1 METKNLKKILDKVG
15 KDSFLGMCITGFLS
29 CEISQYYKM
38 TVKELY
44 DYKRRQEKYTL
55 FIFPIFFGIL
65 TILGS
70 ILILSFYKRAVAI
83 IYTIIFVSFMAYS
96 IYRFIR
102 LHPETIERLNK
113 EEKQWNE
120 YYQKKRIEEYNKSLY
135 DKLHEIIDSKHEI
148 IELGTMTDEELTN
161 LYLKEKAKGDESKDY
176 IPVIVQLD
184 DNLMEDLPSFFDDV
198 DFSNQPDATEYV
210 QQAVNKMIKE
220 NTETWEEPYTWAE
233 FTDPKNDDGYGAT
246 FDTLEQDQT
255 GDNFALIKFHVDHPW
270 EIFKYIAPV
279 GGDEAPDPKDNIIYA
294 RHWYE
299 KHNAVPA
306 FLFYDTLYF
315 YVPEPVAPQNCYQ
328 LALEQQAYCFEC
340 SNDSSIWGLVHS
352 LEKSH
357 FWNFWWD

>member
-1 METKNLKKILDKVG
+1 MEHKNLKKILDKVG
-15 KDSFLGMCITGFLS
+15 KDSFLGMCITGFLT
-29 CEISQYYKM
+29 CEISKYYKM

-44 DYKRRQEKYTL
+44 DYKRRQDKYTTVTLSL
-55 FIFPIFFGIL
+55 FFCIL
-65 TILGS
+65 AILGA
-70 ILILSFYKRAVAI
+70 ILLFTMFKTPVAI
-83 IYTIIFVSFMAYS
+83 IYTIVFVSFMAYS
-96 IYRFIR
+96 IYRLIR
-102 LHPETIERLNK
+102 LRPKNIERLNK
-113 EEKQWNE
+113 EEEQWNE
-120 YYQKKRIEEYNKSLY
+120 YYQKKRIEEYNKYLY
-135 DKLHEIIDSKHEI
+135 NKLHEIIDSKHEI

-210 QQAVNKMIKE
+210 QQSVNKMIKE

-246 FDTLEQDQT
+246 FDTLEQDHT

-299 KHNAVPA
+299 KHKAVPA